1 MSEAPEH
8 VFEGGDLGPGAMLA
22 RARAE
27 RGLNIAE
34 VAEHLKYRARQI
46 EALEGD
52 DYGKLPE
59 SAIVRGMIRSYAKLV
74 GKDPVPFLKA
84 FERCMVPAHA
94 SVELSTQRIPF
105 PDGSK
110 RTTHLYVALSV
121 IVLLAIVVVLYEWH
135 FSVVLPPEVVVSSR
149 TRTAS
154 APAPVM
160 PVTPAK
166 TVVPAPLAGTNTT
179 VSVDSAKV
187 ETPVA
192 AAPAASDVPDTP
204 VAIPPAGEVEQ
215 SVDGM
220 PRIEFEFQRE
230 SWVEIKDR
238 GGKILLSQINPA
250 GTQKAVE
257 GEPPLSITIGN
268 AGGVR
273 VTYKGVPVDLKRYM
287 KSDVARLTLE

>member
-1 MSEAPEH
+1 VSEAPDQ
-8 VFEGGDLGPGAMLA
+8 VREGGDLGPGAMLA

-34 VAEHLKYRARQI
+34 VAEHLKYRVRQI
-46 EALEGD
+46 EALEAD

-59 SAIVRGMIRSYAKLV
+59 SAIVRGMIRSYVKYV
-74 GKDPVPFLKA
+74 GKDPAPFLQA
-84 FERCMVPAHA
+84 FERCTVPAHA
-94 SVELSTQRIPF
+94 SVDLSTQRIPF

-121 IVLLAIVVVLYEWH
+121 IVLFAIVVVLYEWH
-135 FSVVLPPEVVVSSR
+135 FSVVLPPEVVISSQ
-149 TRTAS
+149 TRTA
-154 APAPVM
+154 PAPT
-160 PVTPAK
+160 PAAPAK
-166 TVVPAPLAGTNTT
+166 TVVSAILAKTNSALPAN
-179 VSVDSAKV
+179 SAKAETAV
-187 ETPVA
+187 SETP
-192 AAPAASDVPDTP
+192 PASDIPDTP
-204 VAIPPAGEVEQ
+204 VAMPRPEEAAASTE
-215 SVDGM
+215 GM

-238 GGKILLSQINPA
+238 GGKILLSQINSA
-250 GTQKAVE
+250 GTQKAVD
-257 GEPPLSITIGN
+257 GEPPFSITIGN